1 MNQFPHDSPPTG
13 APMPVGPQPGH
24 SLAIASLVLGILS
37 LFFMFI
43 PMFPAFIVAI
53 VGIVLAIAARKRGN
67 TSGMATAGLVCSII
81 ALVLT
86 GLVFV
91 ACFMCACAVAPWMWL

>member
-1 MNQFPHDSPPTG
+1 
-13 APMPVGPQPGH
+13 
-24 SLAIASLVLGILS
+24 
-37 LFFMFI
+37 
-43 PMFPAFIVAI
+43 
-53 VGIVLAIAARKRGN
+53 
-67 TSGMATAGLVCSII
+67 MATAGLVCSII